1 MGQKRDFGRLGR
13 MIFTTAT
20 PSLGNFIITRERDV
34 GGAALILSEAFDI
47 MAQRDLK
54 GVHHQ
59 TGRARST
66 LFIGNG
72 CQSLCWQ

>member
-1 MGQKRDFGRLGR
+1 
-13 MIFTTAT
+13 
-20 PSLGNFIITRERDV
+20 
-34 GGAALILSEAFDI
+34 

-59 TGRARST
+59 TGRAGST